1 MSNYFLLRG
10 LITFSLAALASPEF
24 PIKSKIV
31 SLINS
36 YNSTTKSSKLCKLQ
50 TNLAQMLEGATKANR
65 KELLGAIDYLAAQLH
80 DNDIDCGTLLKDR
93 KNINAATIRN
103 TNKMESFEIR
113 NSTIPSNQFYKSDIR
128 KNASLEM
135 NSDTYML
142 YDDKAV
148 EMDDYL
154 ETLGSEGSFNQILCE
169 NCQMDYDDEKVADFN
184 EGMSSD
190 KDSTGDGG
198 TNKIVVFFSCVGI
211 GLVILIVAVTVAAYF
226 GIKKLKKYLNNRSI
240 SSVSSSRMNGRSE
253 MYEMT

>member
-1 MSNYFLLRG
+1 
-10 LITFSLAALASPEF
+10 
-24 PIKSKIV
+24 
-31 SLINS
+31 
-36 YNSTTKSSKLCKLQ
+36 
-50 TNLAQMLEGATKANR
+50 
-65 KELLGAIDYLAAQLH
+65 
-80 DNDIDCGTLLKDR
+80 
-93 KNINAATIRN
+93 
-103 TNKMESFEIR
+103 
-113 NSTIPSNQFYKSDIR
+113 
-128 KNASLEM
+128 
-135 NSDTYML
+135 ML
-142 YDDKAV
+142 YDDETV

-154 ETLGSEGSFNQILCE
+154 ETLGSEGSFNQMLCE
-169 NCQMDYDDEKVADFN
+169 NCQMDYDDKKVAEFN

>member
-1 MSNYFLLRG
+1 MSNNLLFRYF
-10 LITFSLAALASPEF
+10 ITFTLAAMASPELS
-24 PIKSKIV
+24 IKSKIV
-31 SLINS
+31 SLMNS
-36 YNSTTKSSKLCKLQ
+36 YNSTIKSSKLCTLQ

-65 KELLGAIDYLAAQLH
+65 KELLGAIDYLAAQLN

-93 KNINAATIRN
+93 KNINAASIRN
-103 TNKMESFEIR
+103 TNKMESLEIR

-142 YDDKAV
+142 YDDETV

-154 ETLGSEGSFNQILCE
+154 ETLGSEATFNQMLCE
-169 NCQMDYDDEKVADFN
+169 NCQMDYDDEKATDFI

-190 KDSTGDGG
+190 KKSAGGGG

-253 MYEMT
+253 MYEMN